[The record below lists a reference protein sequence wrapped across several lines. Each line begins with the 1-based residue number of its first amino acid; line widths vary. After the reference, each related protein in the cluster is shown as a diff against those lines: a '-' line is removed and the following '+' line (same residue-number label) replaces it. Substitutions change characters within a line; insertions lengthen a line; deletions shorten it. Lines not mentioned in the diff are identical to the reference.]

1 MKIYKN
7 FISVRVIIIVGPS
20 FFPPTPL
27 IIKSYI
33 RVAYFLSNAYKTLQQ
48 HLYSPFLFAIWGSK
62 FHKWLCSIINS
73 HLSVWINADCHLQS
87 CQYQQLSISSD
98 HCIPYSSA
106 LHIPTTLGEKV
117 IDTATPSSANSAS
130 RQRSGNFFLFMEVV
144 MKVAE
149 LEVLVAELTAKVSV
163 LEAKVAELEKPKTT
177 RTVRQGKSH
186 KYDTTAQAIA
196 KAKEL
201 SALGK
206 WSVTV
211 VGTVV
216 TCYAK

>member
-1 MKIYKN
+1 M
-7 FISVRVIIIVGPS
+7 
-20 FFPPTPL
+20 PTS
-27 IIKSYI
+27 IGYI
-33 RVAYFLSNAYKTLQQ
+33 
-48 HLYSPFLFAIWGSK
+48 
-62 FHKWLCSIINS
+62 
-73 HLSVWINADCHLQS
+73 
-87 CQYQQLSISSD
+87 
-98 HCIPYSSA
+98 
-106 LHIPTTLGEKV
+106 
-117 IDTATPSSANSAS
+117 
-130 RQRSGNFFLFMEVV
+130 FFLFMEVM

-149 LEVLVAELTAKVSV
+149 LEVLVAELSAKVSVLEAKLTAKVSV

>member
-1 MKIYKN
+1 
-7 FISVRVIIIVGPS
+7 
-20 FFPPTPL
+20 
-27 IIKSYI
+27 
-33 RVAYFLSNAYKTLQQ
+33 
-48 HLYSPFLFAIWGSK
+48 
-62 FHKWLCSIINS
+62 
-73 HLSVWINADCHLQS
+73 
-87 CQYQQLSISSD
+87 
-98 HCIPYSSA
+98 
-106 LHIPTTLGEKV
+106 
-117 IDTATPSSANSAS
+117 
-130 RQRSGNFFLFMEVV
+130 MEVV

-149 LEVLVAELTAKVSV
+149 LEVLVAELTAKVSM

-186 KYDTTAQAIA
+186 KYDTTAQAIG

-211 VGTVV
+211 VGCVV